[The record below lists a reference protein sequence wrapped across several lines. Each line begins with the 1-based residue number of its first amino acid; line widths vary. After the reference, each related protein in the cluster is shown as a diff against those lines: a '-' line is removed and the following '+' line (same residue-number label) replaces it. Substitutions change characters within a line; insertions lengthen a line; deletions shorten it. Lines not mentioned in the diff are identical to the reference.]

1 MTHSSGTV
9 DSEANRADLTSL
21 SDLKT
26 PQTRKVFIKSFGCQM
41 NVYDAQRMADVLAP
55 EGVIETS
62 DMQDAEIVILNTCHI
77 REKATEKVYSDLGR
91 IRDIKIERKL
101 ANKQTQVVVAGC
113 VAQAEGAEIQ
123 RRAHIV
129 DVVVGPQSYQN
140 LPQLLRNSCKNK
152 IIETE
157 FQAQEKFN
165 LLPQPSKKVL
175 QQRGIS
181 AFVTIQEGC
190 DKFCTFCVVPY
201 TRGTEISRSAAQII
215 TDVKHLAQS
224 GVKDITLIGQNVNA
238 WHGEGLDQKT
248 WGLARLLYALAEI
261 EGITRLFYTTS
272 HPCDMEDALILAHRD
287 LPQLVPY
294 LHLPV
299 QSGSNRILDMMN
311 RKHTV
316 DDYYR
321 IIDRVREV
329 RPDIALS
336 SDFIVGFPG
345 ESDAEFA
352 DTMKLITDIQFASSY
367 SFKYSPRP
375 GTPAAEK
382 TDQIPESAKASRL
395 KELQTILENQRQSF
409 NEAAI
414 GKTFDILLER
424 DGRMENQLSGKSPYL
439 QMVQVDTKGTNLK
452 KGDVVSVKITSKT
465 TNTLFGTVN
474 MPS

>member
-1 MTHSSGTV
+1 MDTINAVDAVSQELSAATISVEGTQ
-9 DSEANRADLTSL
+9 
-21 SDLKT
+21 
-26 PQTRKVFIKSFGCQM
+26 PTRKVFIKSFGCQM

-62 DMQDAEIVILNTCHI
+62 DMHDADIVILNTCHI

-91 IRDIKIERKL
+91 IRDLKIERKL

-140 LPQLLRNSCKNK
+140 LPQLLKSSQNK
-152 IIETE
+152 KIVETE

-165 LLPQPSKKVL
+165 LLPQPSPKVL
-175 QQRGIS
+175 HQRGVS

-224 GVKDITLIGQNVNA
+224 GVRDITLIGQNVNA
-238 WHGEGLDQKT
+238 WHGEGLDHKT
-248 WGLARLLYALAEI
+248 WNLARLLYAIAEI
-261 EGITRLFYTTS
+261 DGIARIFYTTS
-272 HPCDMEDALILAHRD
+272 HPCDMDDTLILAHRD
-287 LPQLVPY
+287 LPQLMPF

-299 QSGSNRILDMMN
+299 QSGSNRILNAMN

-316 DDYYR
+316 DDYHR

-345 ESDAEFA
+345 ESDAEFD
-352 DTMKLITDIQFASSY
+352 DTMKLITDIKFASSY

-382 TDQIPESAKASRL
+382 TDQVEEAVKASRL
-395 KELQTILENQRQSF
+395 KILQTELENQRQSF

-414 GKTFDILLER
+414 GKTFDIVLER
-424 DGRMENQLSGKSPYL
+424 DGRMQGQLSGKSPYM
-439 QMVQVDTKGTNLK
+439 QMVQVDATGTNLK
-452 KGDVVSVKITSKT
+452 KGDVVNVTITSKT

-474 MPS
+474 MPL